1 MKEAAD
7 DMATQAEI
15 VDLLTFMCRSAFA
28 SPKWEA
34 ICGLDDGM
42 NSAHVQARALYGP
55 YPPGATAH
63 STICCP
69 KTMSRGRDSKSA
81 SKILVKEFFTH
92 WSQ

>member
-55 YPPGATAH
+55 FPARGP
-63 STICCP
+63 CP
-69 KTMSRGRDSKSA
+69 QHNMPSENVVQRSG
-81 SKILVKEFFTH
+81 
-92 WSQ
+92 